1 MRITRTRG
9 QCPAPE
15 PDRKSRTLLR
25 RAYPM
30 SGSACAIRRAAVR
43 VRGGTTTTA
52 RACKC
57 DQRMGCAAQSL
68 KTAGA
73 YKKRAAESAK
83 EGDFDMAAADLL
95 RALMRPVRPSHRIL
109 SPWPCPPP
117 PVTACGDSL
126 AAASAPQHLF
136 EVAHSGTVS
145 RAMFYGSGAFS
156 GSCAPRA
163 RCMA

>member
-1 MRITRTRG
+1 M

-43 VRGGTTTTA
+43 VRGGTTATA
-52 RACKC
+52 RASTS
-57 DQRMGCAAQSL
+57 DSAGGLRCAVSQDGGSVQEACGRVGEGGRLRHGGSGSAPRSHA
-68 KTAGA
+68 AGPPFA
-73 YKKRAAESAK
+73 PYTV
-83 EGDFDMAAADLL
+83 
-95 RALMRPVRPSHRIL
+95 ALAVPAVA
-109 SPWPCPPP
+109 
-117 PVTACGDSL
+117 ACGDSL